1 MINCKLALL
10 SLVVLISFV
19 TTAAAED
26 WLGNELQISDIH
38 HTAAYLSKTGG
49 ASENDTNVDGTD
61 GGIAA
66 LPTAKA
72 DREVYNIGG
81 TETTAQPPLADTANA
96 AEPSDYSGRWSIA
109 VAEETSRSLDLAL
122 YQRGDL
128 VFGKGVMGT
137 SDSSAAGAASSEDRG
152 IGSMIDWL
160 DQPPASLDSASQA
173 AASGTVV
180 GSDLKLDLVSLD
192 SIALYRFDLSL
203 TGDLVSG
210 SYSAYGSDG
219 STWRGTV
226 TGSRQS

>member
-1 MINCKLALL
+1 MINCKLVLL
-10 SLVVLISFV
+10 SLAALISLV
-19 TTAAAED
+19 SAAAAGD
-26 WLGNELQISDIH
+26 WLGNELEISDIH
-38 HTAAYLSKTGG
+38 HTADYLSKTGS
-49 ASENDTNVDGTD
+49 ASKNDTNVDETD

-72 DREVYNIGG
+72 DREVYDIGG
-81 TETTAQPPLADTANA
+81 TGTAAQPPLAETANA
-96 AEPSDYSGRWSIA
+96 AEPSDYSGRWSFA
-109 VAEETSRSLDLAL
+109 MAEETTRSIDLAL

-128 VFGKGVMGT
+128 VFGRGVMGT

-152 IGSMIDWL
+152 IGSMVDWL
-160 DQPPASLDSASQA
+160 NQPPAGLESASQA

-219 STWRGTV
+219 SAWSGTV
-226 TGSRQS
+226 TGTRKS

>member
-152 IGSMIDWL
+152 IGSMMTGWTSRL
-160 DQPPASLDSASQA
+160 RAWTPRARPQPAGRSWGA
-173 AASGTVV
+173 
-180 GSDLKLDLVSLD
+180 
-192 SIALYRFDLSL
+192 I
-203 TGDLVSG
+203 
-210 SYSAYGSDG
+210 
-219 STWRGTV
+219 
-226 TGSRQS
+226 